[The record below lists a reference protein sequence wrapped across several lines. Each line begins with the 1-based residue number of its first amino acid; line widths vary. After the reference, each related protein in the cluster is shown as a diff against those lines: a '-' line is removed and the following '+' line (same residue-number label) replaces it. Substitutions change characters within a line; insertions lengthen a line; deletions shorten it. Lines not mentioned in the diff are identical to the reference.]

1 MKTKK
6 VNKVFKK
13 KNNKTNLIIM
23 ATKLTAQLSKKLTS
37 LGISVK
43 TEEAARE
50 KLLAILAKEG
60 IDGMEGEE
68 TEILID
74 MAESFI
80 DSDDVEEMDETE
92 ETNDVESEE
101 EPAEEAKEDEI
112 EALADEVEAEDANN
126 TEEELTEE
134 EEEPTEEEE
143 LTEEED
149 LQENSDVKETPK
161 KEVKKKEKA
170 VKERKM
176 GAKGMKLNP
185 KNIAEDRKYFEP
197 LKEFFPDGDFEWNW
211 ITSSGITIKSVGKN
225 GKRGVYSIDASTL
238 QNDNSITCNLYLMTF
253 GKSLEKLEEFGL
265 DYKVAWSGVPFIK
278 NITLDEAIDII
289 KQTYDDTMAFVG
301 KIDKRLGDNR
311 KKMEKSIQQLNKA
324 MKKK

>member
-6 VNKVFKK
+6 VNKVFK

-126 TEEELTEE
+126 VEAEELAEE
-134 EEEPTEEEE
+134 EEELAEEK
-143 LTEEED
+143 D

-185 KNIAEDRKYFEP
+185 KNIVEDRKYFEP

-211 ITSSGITIKSVGKN
+211 ITSSGITIKSIGKN

-253 GKSLEKLEEFGL
+253 SKSLEKLEEFGL
-265 DYKVAWSGVPFIK
+265 NYKVAWSGVPFIK

>member
-1 MKTKK
+1 
-6 VNKVFKK
+6 
-13 KNNKTNLIIM
+13 M

-126 TEEELTEE
+126 VEAEELAE
-134 EEEPTEEEE
+134 EEEE

-185 KNIAEDRKYFEP
+185 KANMEDRKYFSAFYELFP
-197 LKEFFPDGDFEWNW
+197 EKEFEYNW
-211 ITSSGITIKSVGKN
+211 IVSSGVTIKSIGKN
-225 GKRGVYSIDASTL
+225 GKRAVFAVDNAFLQADGSIICT
-238 QNDNSITCNLYLMTF
+238 LYLMTF
-253 GKSLEKLEEFGL
+253 GKNTEKIEELGL
-265 DYKVAWSGVPFIK
+265 DYKVTWSGVPFIK

-311 KKMEKSIQQLNKA
+311 KKMEKSIQQLKKA

>member
-1 MKTKK
+1 
-6 VNKVFKK
+6 
-13 KNNKTNLIIM
+13 M

-37 LGISVK
+37 MGISVK

-80 DSDDVEEMDETE
+80 DIDEPEEMDDEDSE
-92 ETNDVESEE
+92 ENNESDSENVEDEEEE
-101 EPAEEAKEDEI
+101 EPAEDAKEDEI
-112 EALADEVEAEDANN
+112 EALADEVEAEDANAKEEE
-126 TEEELTEE
+126 TEEI
-134 EEEPTEEEE
+134 P
-143 LTEEED
+143 EEED
-149 LQENSDVKETPK
+149 EEESEEVEEK
-161 KEVKKKEKA
+161 KTKNAVKKEKKVTEVKA
-170 VKERKM
+170 DKPAKERKM

-197 LKEFFPDGDFEWNW
+197 LREFFPDGDFEWCW
-211 ITSSGITIKSVGKN
+211 ITSSGVTIKSIGKN
-225 GKRGVYSIDASTL
+225 GKRAAYSLENVTL
-238 QNDNSITCNLYLMTF
+238 QNDNSITCTLYLGAFNKNT
-253 GKSLEKLEEFGL
+253 EKLEELGL
-265 DYKVAWSGVPFIK
+265 DYKLAWSRTPFVK
-278 NITLDEAIDII
+278 VTLDEASDII

-311 KKMEKSIQQLNKA
+311 KKMKKSMQQSNKTT
-324 MKKK
+324 KKK

>member
-1 MKTKK
+1 
-6 VNKVFKK
+6 
-13 KNNKTNLIIM
+13 M

-92 ETNDVESEE
+92 EINEVESEE
-101 EPAEEAKEDEI
+101 EPVEEAKEDEI

-126 TEEELTEE
+126 VEAEELTEE
-134 EEEPTEEEE
+134 EEE
-143 LTEEED
+143 LAEEED

-161 KEVKKKEKA
+161 KEVKKKEKD

-185 KNIAEDRKYFEP
+185 KNITEDRKYFEP
-197 LKEFFPDGDFEWNW
+197 LREFFPDGDFEWCW
-211 ITSSGITIKSVGKN
+211 ITSSGVTIKSVGKN
-225 GKRGVYSIDASTL
+225 GKRAAYSLENVTL
-238 QNDNSITCNLYLMTF
+238 QNDNSITCTLYLGAF
-253 GKSLEKLEEFGL
+253 NKNIEKLEELGL
-265 DYKVAWSGVPFIK
+265 DYKLAWSGTPFVK
-278 NITLDEAIDII
+278 VTLDEASDII